1 MPFKN
6 NFKRTHFVAIILTE
20 KNVKKRIHVLDEDRY
35 FNYRYLII
43 SMYISFII
51 SFTSRYIRC
60 LDTYFLQKEK

>member
-35 FNYRYLII
+35 FNY
-43 SMYISFII
+43 
-51 SFTSRYIRC
+51 
-60 LDTYFLQKEK
+60 